1 MTTNRTIARLLAA
14 AGAAILIAPAAG
26 EELLAGMLGHGL
38 EHGAASCLHC
48 NLLAASASPIDA
60 ATGRDS
66 RNFARSPGVDF
77 RHMTLELSINDMNTP
92 VMQARQTL
100 TVVAP
105 HREVATLTL
114 DARQLKIESV
124 AAEGRK
130 ATFAYDNETLTIT
143 FDPPLEPNRPTDVVT
158 RYEIRDPERGLYWT
172 LQSPEWPGRPP
183 QIHTQGQPETNSSWF
198 PSHDFPNEKLTTE
211 LIVTAPAGYDV
222 LSNGRLAEKES
233 TLGEKT
239 YLDGGTALEP
249 FDRWRWVQDKPHV
262 NYLVTLVVGKFDVVD
277 LGTPALPMPV
287 YAPLGRGNDVRGT
300 YGRTPAMVRFFGDRL
315 GEQYPWD
322 QYAQAIVWNFIA
334 GGMENTSAT
343 TMHDTAIHSA
353 AALEDFDLDGLISHE
368 LAHQWFGD
376 LMTCQT
382 WEHIWLNEGFA
393 TYLTQVWFEQRDG
406 RAAYEAGVRS
416 LFDGVIANDTGSLPG
431 TPGMASRVY
440 RDPWEPF
447 RRAAN
452 PYGKGAS
459 ILAMLRARLGDD
471 AFFKGIALYIDRHKH
486 TNVVTSDFRRALED
500 VSGESLEQFFAQ
512 WVFRP
517 NVPRVMVDASWDENA
532 DTLTLDARQTQTI
545 DGHNPAFEFD
555 LPVWALESAEPRQWV
570 KGVMSFRGKKA
581 SLKLGLHGAPAA
593 IAFDP
598 ELTVVAAIAC
608 DHPAASSAPLA
619 SQGPTLAARMQGIR
633 GLGRA
638 ESPSHDDL
646 AALSA
651 IVTDTTTPTPLRVA
665 AAKSLGS
672 LKDAASLGS
681 LATSTIDRWEVREA
695 VLDAVAAVSG
705 PDQASSI
712 SRERGYKV
720 LLRAW
725 ERDPSTKV
733 RAAAIRGLATIKA
746 DLDTIVAAT
755 KVESQDD
762 EIRRAAMQA
771 LVSLNVPAG
780 LRAVID
786 VTKPGNLSR
795 SRAEAIGHVVKLAE
809 HDREAA
815 FEAVAACVNDREQ
828 RARLAAG
835 QALADLKDPR
845 GVDLLTKRLDK
856 AKNATERRAI
866 EGWITAIGTK

>member
-1 MTTNRTIARLLAA
+1 M
-14 AGAAILIAPAAG
+14 
-26 EELLAGMLGHGL
+26 
-38 EHGAASCLHC
+38 
-48 NLLAASASPIDA
+48 
-60 ATGRDS
+60 
-66 RNFARSPGVDF
+66 
-77 RHMTLELSINDMNTP
+77 
-92 VMQARQTL
+92 
-100 TVVAP
+100 
-105 HREVATLTL
+105 
-114 DARQLKIESV
+114 
-124 AAEGRK
+124 
-130 ATFAYDNETLTIT
+130 Y
-143 FDPPLEPNRPTDVVT
+143 
-158 RYEIRDPERGLYWT
+158 
-172 LQSPEWPGRPP
+172 
-183 QIHTQGQPETNSSWF
+183 
-198 PSHDFPNEKLTTE
+198 
-211 LIVTAPAGYDV
+211 
-222 LSNGRLAEKES
+222 
-233 TLGEKT
+233 
-239 YLDGGTALEP
+239 
-249 FDRWRWVQDKPHV
+249 
-262 NYLVTLVVGKFDVVD
+262 
-277 LGTPALPMPV
+277 
-287 YAPLGRGNDVRGT
+287 
-300 YGRTPAMVRFFGDRL
+300 
-315 GEQYPWD
+315 
-322 QYAQAIVWNFIA
+322 
-334 GGMENTSAT
+334 
-343 TMHDTAIHSA
+343 DTAIHSA

-382 WEHIWLNEGFA
+382 WEHLWLNEGFA
-393 TYLTQVWFEQRDG
+393 TYMTQVWFEQRDG
-406 RAAYEAGVRS
+406 RTAYEAAVRG
-416 LFDGVIANDTGSLPG
+416 LFDGVIASDSGSLPA

-440 RDPWEPF
+440 GDPWEAF
-447 RRAAN
+447 RRSAN

-471 AFFKGIALYIDRHKH
+471 SFFEGIALYIDRHKH

-517 NVPRVMVDASWDENA
+517 NVPRVKVDASWDENA
-532 DTLTLDARQTQTI
+532 DTLTLEASQTQTI

-555 LPVWALESAEPRQWV
+555 LPVWALESTEPRQWV
-570 KGVMSFRGKKA
+570 KGVMSFRGNKA

-619 SQGPTLAARMQGIR
+619 SQGATLAARMQGIR

-638 ESPSHDDL
+638 KAPSHDDL

-651 IVTDTTTPTPLRVA
+651 IVTDTSTPTPLRVEA
-665 AAKSLGS
+665 ARALGS
-672 LKDAASLGS
+672 LKDAASIGS
-681 LATSTIDRWEVREA
+681 LATSTLDRWEVREA

-705 PDQASSI
+705 PDQASPI

-762 EIRRAAMQA
+762 EIRRSAMRA
-771 LVSLNVPAG
+771 LVSLNAPAG

-795 SRAEAIGHVVKLAE
+795 TRAEAIGHVVILAE

-835 QALADLKDPR
+835 QALADLKDLR
-845 GVDLLTKRLDK
+845 GVDLLTKRLGK

-866 EGWITAIGTK
+866 ESWITAIGIK